1 MRDVEASVAQLPAD
15 FLAGLIARRRNAPP
29 APAPAGRPEKISAKI
44 YGVMAATTLLTFAA
58 LTTSYQ
64 LLFSYHPFA

>member
-1 MRDVEASVAQLPAD
+1 MRDAEGSVAQLPAD
-15 FLAGLIARRRNAPP
+15 FLAGQIARRRSAP
-29 APAPAGRPEKISAKI
+29 PAPAGRPEKISAKI

-58 LTTSYQ
+58 LTASYQ